1 VKVLNI
7 YFKGSNI
14 SVWMRNI
21 QLSFLS
27 LPFGLFTC
35 LVYDWSS
42 IKGQG
47 FFFGYD
53 AFIWYLVV
61 LQATGGLLVAMV
73 VKYAGYLLVLLL
85 FFFSQI

>member
-1 VKVLNI
+1 MMIFQSNLS
-7 YFKGSNI
+7 FFFQGSNV

-35 LVYDWSS
+35 FLSDWNS
-42 IKGQG
+42 ITVKG

-73 VKYAGYLLVLLL
+73 VKYAGK
-85 FFFSQI
+85 

>member
-1 VKVLNI
+1 
-7 YFKGSNI
+7 
-14 SVWMRNI
+14 MRNI

-35 LVYDWSS
+35 LIYDWSTINS
-42 IKGQG
+42 QG

-53 AFIWYLVV
+53 LFIWYLVV

-73 VKYAGYLLVLLL
+73 VKYAGIQTRGPKGSYIIYHLPNHCLSLI
-85 FFFSQI
+85 QISFR

>member
-1 VKVLNI
+1 MQ
-7 YFKGSNI
+7 GSNV

-35 LVYDWSS
+35 LIYDWSTINS
-42 IKGQG
+42 QG

-53 AFIWYLVV
+53 AFIWYLVI

-73 VKYAGYLLVLLL
+73 VKYAGMYR
-85 FFFSQI
+85 